1 MFPQTS
7 FYAMVALMP
16 ALRPRQNNWTLAG
29 LGLAGILQGP
39 VNELVLPWIL
49 AGHMLAAWMVDGGPA
64 AGRARLALEN
74 ETKSSHGP
82 AIR

>member
-1 MFPQTS
+1 
-7 FYAMVALMP
+7 MP
-16 ALRPRQNNWTLAG
+16 ALRPRKNNWTLAG

-49 AGHMLAAWMVDGGPA
+49 AGHMLAAWMIAGGPA
-64 AGRARLALEN
+64 PATKTRAPLPLEK

-82 AIR
+82 AI